1 MASNCFTPIRGRR
14 MRVTRVDTIGRPVPG
29 PCSTVVTAGFVSLEM
44 TAEIEEGEETTVRTA
59 GGDLCVSERGCDQ
72 LKWINISVEF
82 CQVDPDLFSMINPTW
97 TKLLDCNG
105 ETIGWEESHN
115 YSCDSGFALEVWSD
129 VTGYT
134 PKDPNAQGAWVYYLL
149 PFLVGGTLGDMTIE
163 NGAVSFTITGR
174 TKKGSQWGRGPYNVM
189 CNPPDGAC
197 GPLITPFNSESP
209 RRIFLTTCRPPEIV
223 CGCQPLSSPD
233 GPVTDVAED
242 ITDLS
247 RMSVL
252 AAVAGTGPF
261 TVDWGDGTKED
272 LASGLTGKTHRY
284 GRSGSYTVGIYPTAT
299 PNLATFTVVN
309 VPFVGAVPTATLR
322 AFVSENTADATRMTA
337 TADWTNVGSGTVSID
352 WGDGT
357 VKETAQVETGTKSH
371 VYAQSGNY
379 TVTITDESDASRTI
393 KRVITVPFGL
403 LVTAV
408 ADDADVDRRTAS
420 VTVNNGARGSVNINW
435 GDNSALGSNA
445 GDGTSTSK
453 HKYAQAGSFTITVT
467 DADDPHR
474 TVTKQ
479 VSVPFGPAVTIAQ
492 ATSDAKKMSINLT
505 ANNGANGPVS
515 IDWGDGTA
523 AGTNLG
529 NGIAVTL
536 HKYAND
542 GTYTVVVTDAD
553 NPAISTTRQ
562 VAVPY
567 DGGLALTATVVE
579 SAPPGTPR
587 REVTLT
593 WDNQEQGPVTINWDD
608 GTAPQSGATS
618 GTANHTYAAD
628 GTYDVVVTDANNTSR
643 TITVPVTVPF
653 TA

>member
-1 MASNCFTPIRGRR
+1 

-29 PCSTVVTAGFVSLEM
+29 PCSTVVTSGFVNVEM

-72 LKWINISVEF
+72 LKWINVSVEF

-97 TKLLDCNG
+97 TKLFDCNG
-105 ETIGWEESHN
+105 ETIGWEESHT
-115 YSCDSGFALEVWSD
+115 YSCDAGFALEVWSD

-163 NGAVSFTITGR
+163 NGAVTFTITGR
-174 TKKGSQWGRGPYNVM
+174 TKKGSQWLNGPYNVM

-197 GPLITPFNSESP
+197 GPLITPFNPEAP
-209 RRIFLTTCRPPEIV
+209 RRIFLTTCRPPEAV

-233 GPVTDVAED
+233 GPVTDVFED
-242 ITDLS
+242 VTDTS

-272 LASGLTGKTHRY
+272 LPSGLVGKTHRY

-299 PNLATFTVVN
+299 PNLATFSVVT
-309 VPFVGAVPTATLR
+309 VPFVGTVPGASLR
-322 AFVSENTADATRMTA
+322 GFVFEDTADTTRMTA
-337 TADWTNVGSGTVSID
+337 KADWTNDGSGTVSID

-357 VKETAQVETGTKSH
+357 AKQTAQAETGSTTH
-371 VYAQSGNY
+371 LYAQSGVY
-379 TVTITDESDASRTI
+379 TVTIADESDATRKVTRTVTI
-393 KRVITVPFGL
+393 PFGL
-403 LVTAV
+403 YVTALV
-408 ADDADVDRRTAS
+408 DAADPDRRTVS
-420 VTVNNGARGSVNINW
+420 VTANNATRGSVNINW
-435 GDNSALGSNA
+435 GDNTALGSNV

-453 HKYAQAGSFTITVT
+453 HKYSTGGTYTITVT
-467 DADDPHR
+467 DADDSQR
-474 TVTKQ
+474 TATKQ
-479 VSVPFGPAVTIAQ
+479 VTVPFGPVTTITQ
-492 ATSDAKKMSINLT
+492 AMSDASKMSINLT
-505 ANNGANGPVS
+505 ADNGANGSVT

-523 AGTNLG
+523 DGTNAG
-529 NGIAVTL
+529 DGVAITL

-542 GTYTVVVTDAD
+542 GIYTVTVTDAT
-553 NPAISTTRQ
+553 NPAITTTRQ
-562 VAVPY
+562 ATVPY
-567 DGGLALTATVVE
+567 DGGLALTATIAE
-579 SAPPGTPR
+579 SDPPGVPR

-593 WDNQEQGPVTINWDD
+593 WDNKDQGPVTINWDD
-608 GTAPQSGATS
+608 GTAVENGAVS
-618 GTANHTYAAD
+618 GTADHTYAAD
-628 GTYDVVVTDANNTSR
+628 GTYDVVVTDVNNVSR